1 MLLRKLPKNRQ
12 KISAGMWGYDH
23 AAVLGVYQKLDA
35 KTPATK
41 ATVLAKL
48 EEDENGV
55 LTLCINDDI
64 INAYDIKV
72 KHINAGPIEG
82 FQPVE

>member
-12 KISAGMWGYDH
+12 KLSAGMWGYDH

-64 INAYDIKV
+64 INAYGIQV

>member
-23 AAVLGVYQKLDA
+23 AAVLGVYQKLDT

-64 INAYDIKV
+64 INAYGIQV

>member
-1 MLLRKLPKNRQ
+1 MLLRKLPKNQ
-12 KISAGMWGYDH
+12 HKISAGMWGYEN
-23 AAVLGVYQKLDA
+23 AAVLGVYQKVDS
-35 KTPATK
+35 KNPATRAK
-41 ATVLAKL
+41 VLAKL

-64 INAYDIKV
+64 INTYGIQV

>member
-64 INAYDIKV
+64 INAYGIQL
-72 KHINAGPIEG
+72 KHINAGTIEG